1 VDLPVPFSL
10 GESACAARRGFGCL
24 PDPCSFLPLCY
35 ACRAQRPPPTKQAV
49 DVTWPP
55 RGRGG
60 SGIMDHV
67 DAAAVQ
73 SSTTRLPPS
82 RTGRQAGRQRGDAA
96 EFADISGKH
105 KVMFSGFMC
114 IKIKC
119 IEIVRDCRKTSKK
132 TAKNKVTLYIHSF
145 IPHQSHQLR
154 SKHKTYPT
162 YCFSF
167 SGTLKMNPFLVFP
180 KLAAAKEPQ
189 DDPFRVCALHS
200 AAQDESRASREA
212 ESGLYQGMGSWYAS
226 TAVDEL
232 DRCWPTTGSS
242 DTR

>member
-1 VDLPVPFSL
+1 MEDCTSFQEIAIHVNINLEQSHHVFNFRMIKSNIPVNGDEMHSGWQL
-10 GESACAARRGFGCL
+10 GDCTYSCNL
-24 PDPCSFLPLCY
+24 NVY
-35 ACRAQRPPPTKQAV
+35 
-49 DVTWPP
+49 
-55 RGRGG
+55 
-60 SGIMDHV
+60 
-67 DAAAVQ
+67 
-73 SSTTRLPPS
+73 
-82 RTGRQAGRQRGDAA
+82 RQAGSEVTQRNLQILMGNTKSCYKRDK
-96 EFADISGKH
+96 SSVGLQN
-105 KVMFSGFMC
+105 FSGFMC

-119 IEIVRDCRKTSKK
+119 IKIVRDCRKTSKK

-212 ESGLYQGMGSWYAS
+212 ESGLYQRMGSPK
-226 TAVDEL
+226 T
-232 DRCWPTTGSS
+232 
-242 DTR
+242 